1 MSWHEERERLLHSRI
16 SELGLRIEGSALE
29 PQVAQL
35 YAELDACALQFKP
48 PFYLSDEWGCPEGV
62 PGIGVPFYLAN
73 PQLAQI
79 EPELAE
85 NLEPEAETMMY
96 LRHEAGHAFNYA

>member
-35 YAELDACALQFKP
+35 YAELDANGLQLQAADLSQRRMGLPRGRAGDRRAVLSRQSAARADRAGDRGKP
-48 PFYLSDEWGCPEGV
+48 GD
-62 PGIGVPFYLAN
+62 
-73 PQLAQI
+73 
-79 EPELAE
+79 
-85 NLEPEAETMMY
+85 
-96 LRHEAGHAFNYA
+96 AGRDR